1 MSAIK
6 QLTVFNSDV
15 IKDSNI
21 TKKNFKETD

>member
-6 QLTVFNSDV
+6 QLTVFNSEV